1 MSTENAI
8 CGAHCP
14 PPGSCLVLILV
25 SLVVPP
31 QEYTVNL
38 YVRQTWRDF
47 RLAFDETNRT
57 VTLNYNQL
65 SRIWVPDLFF
75 RNEKRAINHDVTVP
89 NRLLRL
95 SPDGTLLYSQ
105 RCVSRAGVGVG

>member
-1 MSTENAI
+1 M
-8 CGAHCP
+8 
-14 PPGSCLVLILV
+14 
-25 SLVVPP
+25 
-31 QEYTVNL
+31 NL

-47 RLAFDETNRT
+47 RLAFEETNRT

-75 RNEKRAINHDVTVP
+75 RNEKRAVNHDVTVP

-95 SPDGTLLYSQ
+95 SPDGTMLYSQ
-105 RCVSRAGVGVG
+105 RSVQG